1 MNIALLVI
9 NFLWLVVLITG
20 LVIWIPK
27 YVDSQY
33 QDVTV
38 HFVILGFTFLG
49 LTTKMVKHIL
59 NGEVNIGYVVLYTI
73 SIALLLLA
81 ITGVYYW
88 LPKYFPQGITD
99 PITGKTDMTFA
110 SNILVACFTISLIFM
125 NMYEQEYAEAIY
137 KSGDI
142 TSTLIN
148 FGGKRK
154 LKK

>member
-1 MNIALLVI
+1 MNLVLLGT
-9 NFLWLVVLITG
+9 NFVWLVVLITG

-27 YVDSQY
+27 YVDESY
-33 QDVTV
+33 QDITV
-38 HFVILGFTFLG
+38 HFVILGFTFLA
-49 LTTKMVKHIL
+49 LTTKLIKHIL
-59 NGEVNIGYVVLYTI
+59 NNEVNFGYIMLYVI

-88 LPKYFPQGITD
+88 LPKYFPQGVKD
-99 PITGKTDMTFA
+99 PITGKTDVAFA
-110 SNILVACFTISLIFM
+110 SNILVSCFTISLIFM

-137 KSGDI
+137 KSGDV
-142 TSTLIN
+142 TSTLIT